1 MLTILIKA
9 YCDNVIVD
17 ITGPAILGGRGGG
30 GLAELPP
37 TFLRSKKKKGE
48 KKKKRK
54 TFKAETIKRLLP
66 RSK

>member
-17 ITGPAILGGRGGG
+17 IRGGG